1 MANVNNPIVSGL
13 PDYVEEKAMPL
24 LRKGLLGGDSLK
36 SMHIQTGI
44 KGTAALNYL
53 DVTAPFQDGSECGF
67 NPSGADEFT
76 QRDIKTG
83 QVKIEKEWCFKKLIG
98 KWTEYQFRI
107 GANSE
112 AENIPFEQDFM
123 DGVMEAVADQVENKV
138 WNASLNDG
146 DQFDGLLTILAS
158 ESASTVNVTLESGVS
173 AYDAVKEV
181 ILAIP
186 EIVIKKGDAR
196 VFVSPE
202 LYRQLGLELME
213 KNLFHYNYENGV
225 ATDDIV
231 LFPGT
236 NIKVQKVNGLAG
248 TEKIVAGRWDNLYAG
263 MDLENGMEQVRL
275 WFDDRAETFCLRI
288 YFNLGTQVAFPDEV
302 VVAVVE

>member
-1 MANVNNPIVSGL
+1 MALTNPIVREL
-13 PDYVEEKAMPL
+13 PDYVEQKAMPL

-36 SMHIQTGI
+36 NMHIQTGI

-53 DVTAPFQDGSECGF
+53 DVTADFQDGSACGF
-67 NPSGADEFT
+67 NPSGSDAFT
-76 QRDIKTG
+76 QRDLKTG
-83 QVKIEKEWCFKKLIG
+83 QIKIEKEWCFKQLIG

-112 AENIPFEQDFM
+112 AENMPFEEDFM
-123 DGVMEAVADQVENKV
+123 NGVMENVADGVENLV
-138 WNASLNDG
+138 WTASAEDG
-146 DQFDGLLTILAS
+146 DQFDGLLTILAG
-158 ESASTVNVTLESGVS
+158 ESASTVNVDVESGAS
-173 AYDAVKEV
+173 AYEAVKQV
-181 ILAIP
+181 ILSIP

-202 LYRQLGLELME
+202 LFRQLGLELME
-213 KNLFHYNYENGV
+213 KNLFHYDYANGA

-236 NIKVQKVNGLAG
+236 NIRVQKVNGLADTG
-248 TEKIVAGRWDNLYAG
+248 KIVAGRWDNLYAG
-263 MDLENGMEQVRL
+263 MDLENGMEQVRV

-302 VVAVVE
+302 VVATLA

>member
-1 MANVNNPIVSGL
+1 M
-13 PDYVEEKAMPL
+13 
-24 LRKGLLGGDSLK
+24 
-36 SMHIQTGI
+36 
-44 KGTAALNYL
+44 
-53 DVTAPFQDGSECGF
+53 
-67 NPSGADEFT
+67 
-76 QRDIKTG
+76 
-83 QVKIEKEWCFKKLIG
+83 
-98 KWTEYQFRI
+98 
-107 GANSE
+107 
-112 AENIPFEQDFM
+112 PFEEDFM

-186 EIVIKKGDAR
+186 ELVIKKGDAR

-213 KNLFHYNYENGV
+213 KNLFHYNYENGA

-248 TEKIVAGRWDNLYAG
+248 TDTIVAGRWDNLYAG
-263 MDLENGMEQVRL
+263 MDLENGMEQVRV